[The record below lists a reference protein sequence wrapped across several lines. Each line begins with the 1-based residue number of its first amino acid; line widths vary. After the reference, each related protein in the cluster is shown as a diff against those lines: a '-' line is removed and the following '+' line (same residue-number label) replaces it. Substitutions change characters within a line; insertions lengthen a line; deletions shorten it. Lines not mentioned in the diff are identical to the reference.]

1 MKKKVVRIIIASI
14 LTISFITLNAV
25 ISIDKLAQ
33 LFVYLAIYLFIA
45 YDILL
50 KAVRNLFSGGI
61 FDENFLMSLAS
72 IGAFVISEFAEGVAV
87 VLLYQIGET
96 FQSYAVNKSRKSI
109 SSLMDLHTDT
119 VRLVL
124 GDKITEI
131 SPYDAKVGDIFEIRR
146 GERIALDGV
155 IINGET
161 YLDTSAITGESIK
174 KHVKKGDKI
183 ISGCICDGAV
193 IQIQA
198 ETDYENSTV
207 SKIMNLVNY
216 LSDKKSK
223 SENFI
228 SKFALFYTPI
238 VCIIAV
244 LLVVIPSI
252 FLGDFNV
259 WLYRGLSF
267 LVVSCPCALVIS
279 IPLSFF
285 SGLGSASKN
294 GILIKGSEYLEKL
307 TKANVFV
314 FDKTGTLTKGDFS
327 IVEINSKIDK
337 DTLLKYLAICESKS
351 NHPIASVVKQTV
363 GEISALDYEITEL
376 SGKGII
382 AKSNTETIIAGSL
395 SFLKEQGINCQE
407 IHNDFTNVYV
417 SHNGEFIGV
426 VSFGDVIKDGVK
438 ETLKGINSFGGKT
451 ILLSGDNERS
461 VKRFAKTVGINTYYH
476 DLLPTDK
483 SAILEKIL
491 SEKSKNAIVT
501 FIGDGINDAPSL
513 MLADIGVSMGQ
524 IGSDIAIEA
533 SDIVLMYDDV
543 SKLILAKRI
552 ANKTLSIVKQ
562 NVIFSITIKLLAL
575 ILSGLGLLSIPLAV
589 FADVGV
595 AIIAILNSMRAL
607 KIKS

>member
-1 MKKKVVRIIIASI
+1 MKKQFLRIIIASI
-14 LTISFITLNAV
+14 LTLSFIALNVLVA
-25 ISIDKLAQ
+25 IDKLVQ

-87 VLLYQIGET
+87 VLFYQIGET

-109 SSLMDLHTDT
+109 SSLMNLHTDT

-131 SPYDAKVGDIFEIRR
+131 SPYDAKVGDIFEVRR

-155 IINGET
+155 IVNGET
-161 YLDTSAITGESIK
+161 YLDTSAITGESVK
-174 KHVKKGDKI
+174 KHVQKGDKV

-216 LSDKKSK
+216 LSDKKSQ

-252 FLGDFNV
+252 FVGDFNV

-327 IVEINSKIDK
+327 IIEINSKIDK
-337 DTLLKYLAICESKS
+337 NALLKYLAICESKS
-351 NHPIASVVKQTV
+351 NHPIACAVKETA

-395 SFLKEQGINCQE
+395 SFLKEQGVNCQE
-407 IHNDFTNVYV
+407 ILNDFTNVYV

-426 VSFGDVIKDGVK
+426 ISFGDVIKDGVK
-438 ETLKGINSFGGKT
+438 ETLKLINSLGGKT

-461 VKRFAKTVGINTYYH
+461 VKSFAKTVGINSYYH

-483 SAILEKIL
+483 SALLEKIL
-491 SEKSKNAIVT
+491 SEKSKNDIVT

-552 ANKTLSIVKQ
+552 ANKTLNIVKQ
-562 NVIFSITIKLLAL
+562 NVAFSIAIKVSAL
-575 ILSGLGLLSIPLAV
+575 ILSGLGLLSMPLAV

-607 KIKS
+607 KIK

>member
-1 MKKKVVRIIIASI
+1 MKKQLLRIIIASI
-14 LTISFITLNAV
+14 LTLSFIALNVFVA
-25 ISIDKLAQ
+25 IDKLVQ
-33 LFVYLAIYLFIA
+33 LFVYLAIYLFVA
-45 YDILL
+45 YDVLL

-109 SSLMDLHTDT
+109 SSLMNLHTDT

-131 SPYDAKVGDIFEIRR
+131 SPYDAKVGDIFEVRR

-155 IINGET
+155 IVNGET
-161 YLDTSAITGESIK
+161 YLDTSAITGESVK
-174 KHVKKGDKI
+174 KYAKKGDKVS
-183 ISGCICDGAV
+183 SGCICDGAV

-244 LLVVIPSI
+244 LLVIVPSI
-252 FLGDFNV
+252 FLGNFNV

-337 DTLLKYLAICESKS
+337 NALLKYLAICESKS
-351 NHPIASVVKQTV
+351 NHPIASVVKQTA
-363 GEISALDYEITEL
+363 GEISALDYEIAEL

-395 SFLKEQGINCQE
+395 SFLKEQGVNCQE
-407 IHNDFTNVYV
+407 ILNDFTNVYV

-426 VSFGDVIKDGVK
+426 ISFGDVIKDGVK
-438 ETLKGINSFGGKT
+438 ETLKGINSLGGKT
-451 ILLSGDNERS
+451 ILLSGDNESS
-461 VKRFAKTVGINTYYH
+461 VKSFAKTVGINSYYH

-483 SAILEKIL
+483 SALLEKIL
-491 SEKSKNAIVT
+491 SEKSKNDIVT

-552 ANKTLSIVKQ
+552 ANKTLNIVKQ
-562 NVIFSITIKLLAL
+562 NVVFSITIKVLAL
-575 ILSGLGLLSIPLAV
+575 ILSGLGLLSMPLAV

-607 KIKS
+607 KIKQ